1 MSSYQNF
8 SSDQSTSENLT
19 VSEFKALR
27 HLFKNKS
34 IAIQKAD
41 KGNTIATLDKI
52 SYISAIE
59 EILNGHTKFS
69 NLDVWAGKEI
79 NYITNL
85 EKIVVISNL
94 KVL

>member
-1 MSSYQNF
+1 M
-8 SSDQSTSENLT
+8 
-19 VSEFKALR
+19 SEFKTLW

-59 EILNGHTKFS
+59 EILNGHKKFS

-85 EKIVVISNL
+85 EKIVISNL